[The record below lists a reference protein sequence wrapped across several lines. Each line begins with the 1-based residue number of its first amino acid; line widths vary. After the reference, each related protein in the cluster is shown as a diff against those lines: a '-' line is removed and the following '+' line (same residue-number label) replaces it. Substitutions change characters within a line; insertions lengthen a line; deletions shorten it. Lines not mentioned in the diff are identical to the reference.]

1 MLSRFISAGTFIY
14 AGKLGRGVD
23 IVEAA
28 KICLQSI
35 SSVQVRFI
43 PTPEYIDCV

>member
-28 KICLQSI
+28 KSI